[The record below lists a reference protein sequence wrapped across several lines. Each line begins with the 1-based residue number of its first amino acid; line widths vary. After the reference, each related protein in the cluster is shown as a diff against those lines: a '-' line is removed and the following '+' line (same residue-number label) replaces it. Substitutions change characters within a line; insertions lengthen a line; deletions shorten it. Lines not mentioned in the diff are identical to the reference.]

1 MAQGPSLFPAY
12 ATTKAATSESDSRAV
27 LFPSFSSSSPLTQD
41 RSDQSAPSESAL
53 PDWLCNASYDPALQ
67 DLLRRLCLV
76 WKRLHG
82 LRLLFYSCI
91 HVIRKPSAALMA
103 PTSTT
108 GWRCMSGRP
117 EQQQDA
123 EEEESS
129 ESEESSDASVA
140 GHSPKSGEAASD
152 SLSTGE
158 RRAKRQHHKERKR
171 TKRRMAEAAVQPV
184 PEGRRRFRFLLGIAG
199 EEHFCVDPKPHRSLL
214 AFDCLPFNE
223 LAVFPRGWR
232 CDTVPLEARGHQ
244 KKIHRYWHRKAFPP
258 SCVANVAQPR
268 LPFTHS
274 EHNLVYVPVCDFLPS
289 RAGNGDVDPLRIH
302 DASTRSY
309 LQGLAARGS
318 EELQPTTEVLPL
330 LCPEAAEKHRSLT
343 NRLRDAPEDERAWLD
358 LAAFQDEYVAAMEE
372 ASGVCRT
379 LGRAKAIREKK
390 LQVLEQGLLRTKGSV
405 PLHLQKI
412 QVLLECGEEARAVKA
427 WEELL
432 RVHPGNSRLWLEH
445 ARFLQSE
452 TTLSGFEVAAASR
465 GYMRALACFRDM
477 LEGRRATRREP
488 LDVEA
493 NIVEVSRQY
502 GVFLCQAGLW
512 ERAVATFQALAELSL
527 RCPPQLSEAPLSE
540 ALALLEPFWDSGAP
554 RFGDRGALGWAHLMQ
569 LGGQAALE
577 AATAQQGTQGE
588 ECQRLED
595 DIVSRRPSLADAWLA
610 LESLRDLHQWQPYR
624 PDLASEEVTSEDPER
639 MVLFEDV
646 GPALFRLRQPA
657 AKLHLFR
664 AWFSLL
670 LGLDPHQSRAGQFGL
685 AEADCFERLPGV
697 NLRMATHFSDALSF
711 PSGWEVRQGVADF
724 VHEVLSQ
731 AKPHFVE
738 PTLGDELAQLAL
750 RLARLATTWDA
761 RKRKKCA
768 KAWLADPGHERN
780 LDLWTE
786 YGLLLIDLGQ
796 PQETLAVY
804 EKALDTV
811 SQPGAL
817 AGCRGDVWLLLA
829 TYLNLQMGVLWY
841 EEETPIVDRKPFGRD
856 EGLLALSWLDSGR
869 KFREVLSSRLQPS
882 ALLRAA
888 AAIDNRCRDPAGRT
902 AGAIDVALWMKFFSS
917 GFGAVSAIVNEWLD
931 ACTKDEEA
939 RSTQMAVHTAFIRIC
954 TYEVRYSNA
963 RRAALSMALLQAL
976 EDIPNATMFMWQWV
990 SLSSGSLGA
999 LRVRRYLDS
1008 LLQKDRSPL
1017 TWLVALCFELQ
1028 RAQVLAKYRTPD
1040 ASFTLP
1046 SCRNHVRRVLERA
1059 IELVA
1064 HRRCPLL
1071 WRLYIELELR
1081 LGTRESAKA
1090 IFYRALQC
1098 CPWAKRSP
1106 PKGTCSTVP
1115 DTPVLEFLRA
1125 NNCFGPKSPA
1135 LRSSP
1140 STILRNS
1147 RILSLLYFFSL
1158 LSNA

>member
-1098 CPWAKRSP
+1098 CPWAKVLYVDGVRHFP
-1106 PKGTCSTVP
+1106 ECLQEVVDMMVEKGIR
-1115 DTPVLEFLRA
+1115 LRA
-1125 NNCFGPKSPA
+1125 PLEELQLLLDHAGEQPA
-1135 LRSSP
+1135 V
-1140 STILRNS
+1140 
-1147 RILSLLYFFSL
+1147 
-1158 LSNA
+1158 

>member
-1 MAQGPSLFPAY
+1 MAQGPFLFPAY
-12 ATTKAATSESDSRAV
+12 ATTKAATSQSDARPV

-41 RSDQSAPSESAL
+41 KSDQSAPSESAL

-67 DLLRRLCLV
+67 DLL
-76 WKRLHG
+76 
-82 LRLLFYSCI
+82 
-91 HVIRKPSAALMA
+91 
-103 PTSTT
+103 
-108 GWRCMSGRP
+108 
-117 EQQQDA
+117 
-123 EEEESS
+123 
-129 ESEESSDASVA
+129 
-140 GHSPKSGEAASD
+140 
-152 SLSTGE
+152 
-158 RRAKRQHHKERKR
+158 
-171 TKRRMAEAAVQPV
+171 
-184 PEGRRRFRFLLGIAG
+184 RRFRFLLGIAG

-232 CDTVPLEARGHQ
+232 CDTAPMEARGRQ

-258 SCVANVAQPR
+258 SCVANVAQPHV
-268 LPFTHS
+268 PFTHS
-274 EHNLVYVPVCDFLPS
+274 EHNLVYVPVCDFFPS
-289 RAGNGDVDPLRIH
+289 RTGNGDVDPLRIH

-330 LCPEAAEKHRSLT
+330 LCPEAADKHRSLT
-343 NRLRDAPEDERAWLD
+343 DRLRDAPEDERAWLD

-493 NIVEVSRQY
+493 NIVGHFSPSLKTFRIKTWTQRCMFFFFSSSFFLYIFEALLFLHEMSCQEAAPEVSRQY

-595 DIVSRRPSLADAWLA
+595 EIVSRRPSLANAWLA

-646 GPALFRLRQPA
+646 GPALFRLRQPS

-670 LGLDPHQSRAGQFGL
+670 LGLDPHQSRAGPFGL
-685 AEADCFERLPGV
+685 AEADCFERLPGI

-768 KAWLADPGHERN
+768 KAWLAEPGHERN

-829 TYLNLQMGVLWY
+829 TYLNLRMGVLWH
-841 EEETPIVDRKPFGRD
+841 EEETLIVDRKPFGRD

-902 AGAIDVALWMKFFSS
+902 AGATDVALWMKFFSS
-917 GFGAVSAIVNEWLD
+917 GFGAVSALVNEWLD

-976 EDIPNATMFMWQWV
+976 EDIPNATTFMWQWV

-1098 CPWAKRSP
+1098 CPWAKVLYVDGVRHFP
-1106 PKGTCSTVP
+1106 ECLQEVVDMMVEKGIR
-1115 DTPVLEFLRA
+1115 LRA
-1125 NNCFGPKSPA
+1125 PLEELQLLLDHAGEQPA
-1135 LRSSP
+1135 V
-1140 STILRNS
+1140 
-1147 RILSLLYFFSL
+1147 
-1158 LSNA
+1158 

>member
-1 MAQGPSLFPAY
+1 MAQGPFLFPAY
-12 ATTKAATSESDSRAV
+12 ATTKAATSQSDARPV

-41 RSDQSAPSESAL
+41 KSDQSAPSESAL

-67 DLLRRLCLV
+67 DLLRR
-76 WKRLHG
+76 
-82 LRLLFYSCI
+82 
-91 HVIRKPSAALMA
+91 
-103 PTSTT
+103 
-108 GWRCMSGRP
+108 P

-140 GHSPKSGEAASD
+140 GHSLESGEAASD

-158 RRAKRQHHKERKR
+158 RRTKRQHHKERKR

-232 CDTVPLEARGHQ
+232 CDTAPMEARGRQ

-258 SCVANVAQPR
+258 SCVANVAQPHV
-268 LPFTHS
+268 PFTHS
-274 EHNLVYVPVCDFLPS
+274 EHNLVYVPVCDFFPS
-289 RAGNGDVDPLRIH
+289 RTGNGDVDPLRIH

-330 LCPEAAEKHRSLT
+330 LCPEAADKHRSLT
-343 NRLRDAPEDERAWLD
+343 DRLRDAPEDERAWLD

-493 NIVEVSRQY
+493 NIVGHFSPSLKTFRIKTWTQRCMFFFFSSSFFLYIFEALLFLHEMSCQEAAPEVSRQY

-595 DIVSRRPSLADAWLA
+595 EIVSRRPSLANAWLA

-646 GPALFRLRQPA
+646 GPALFRLRQPS

-670 LGLDPHQSRAGQFGL
+670 LGLDPHQSRAGPFGL
-685 AEADCFERLPGV
+685 AEADCFERLPGI

-768 KAWLADPGHERN
+768 KAWLAEPGHERN

-829 TYLNLQMGVLWY
+829 TYLNLRMGVLWH
-841 EEETPIVDRKPFGRD
+841 EEETLIVDRKPFGRD

-902 AGAIDVALWMKFFSS
+902 AGATDVALWMKFFSS
-917 GFGAVSAIVNEWLD
+917 GFGAVSALVNEWLD

-939 RSTQMAVHTAFIRIC
+939 RLRTPSQRVDVIC
-954 TYEVRYSNA
+954 TS
-963 RRAALSMALLQAL
+963 
-976 EDIPNATMFMWQWV
+976 
-990 SLSSGSLGA
+990 
-999 LRVRRYLDS
+999 
-1008 LLQKDRSPL
+1008 
-1017 TWLVALCFELQ
+1017 
-1028 RAQVLAKYRTPD
+1028 
-1040 ASFTLP
+1040 
-1046 SCRNHVRRVLERA
+1046 
-1059 IELVA
+1059 
-1064 HRRCPLL
+1064 
-1071 WRLYIELELR
+1071 
-1081 LGTRESAKA
+1081 
-1090 IFYRALQC
+1090 
-1098 CPWAKRSP
+1098 
-1106 PKGTCSTVP
+1106 VP
-1115 DTPVLEFLRA
+1115 A
-1125 NNCFGPKSPA
+1125 
-1135 LRSSP
+1135 
-1140 STILRNS
+1140 
-1147 RILSLLYFFSL
+1147 
-1158 LSNA
+1158 

>member
-12 ATTKAATSESDSRAV
+12 ATTKEATSQSDARPV
-27 LFPSFSSSSPLTQD
+27 LFPSLSSSSPLTQD
-41 RSDQSAPSESAL
+41 KSDQSAPSESAL

-67 DLLRRLCLV
+67 DLLRR
-76 WKRLHG
+76 
-82 LRLLFYSCI
+82 
-91 HVIRKPSAALMA
+91 
-103 PTSTT
+103 
-108 GWRCMSGRP
+108 P

-140 GHSPKSGEAASD
+140 GHSPESGEAASN

-158 RRAKRQHHKERKR
+158 RRAKRQHHKKRKR
-171 TKRRMAEAAVQPV
+171 TKRRMAEAAAQPV
-184 PEGRRRFRFLLGIAG
+184 PEGRRGR
-199 EEHFCVDPKPHRSLL
+199 
-214 AFDCLPFNE
+214 
-223 LAVFPRGWR
+223 
-232 CDTVPLEARGHQ
+232 Q

-289 RAGNGDVDPLRIH
+289 RTGNGDVDPLRIH

-309 LQGLAARGS
+309 LQGLAAWGN
-318 EELQPTTEVLPL
+318 EELQPTNEVLPL
-330 LCPEAAEKHRSLT
+330 LCPEAADKHRSLT
-343 NRLRDAPEDERAWLD
+343 DRLRDAPEDERAWLD

-412 QVLLECGEEARAVKA
+412 QVLLECGEEARAVRA

-477 LEGRRATRREP
+477 LEGRRSTRREP

-595 DIVSRRPSLADAWLA
+595 EIVSRRPSLADAWLA

-624 PDLASEEVTSEDPER
+624 PDLVSEEVTSEDPER

-670 LGLDPHQSRAGQFGL
+670 LGLDLHQSRAGQFGL

-768 KAWLADPGHERN
+768 KAWLADPAHERN

-804 EKALDTV
+804 EKALDMV

-829 TYLNLQMGVLWY
+829 TYLNLRMGVLWH

-882 ALLRAA
+882 ALLRAV

-902 AGAIDVALWMKFFSS
+902 AGAVDVALWMKFFSS
-917 GFGAVSAIVNEWLD
+917 GFGAVSALVNEWLD

-976 EDIPNATMFMWQWV
+976 EDIPNATTFMWQWV

-1046 SCRNHVRRVLERA
+1046 RCRNHVRRVLERA

-1098 CPWAKRSP
+1098 CPWAKQLRLVGLQNFPSKSKKLLTQAEVRECKRAVCGRCAP
-1106 PKGTCSTVP
+1106 LPRVP
-1115 DTPVLEFLRA
+1115 TGGGRHDGGERNPASCTPRRTAAAPRPCRRA
-1125 NNCFGPKSPA
+1125 AG
-1135 LRSSP
+1135 
-1140 STILRNS
+1140 
-1147 RILSLLYFFSL
+1147 SLASLPDFFFIYCTY
-1158 LSNA
+1158 

>member
-1 MAQGPSLFPAY
+1 MKFEVAVTLGIRLLRQFTNEQCILSATNLRKANKGCEMAQCPSLFPAY
-12 ATTKAATSESDSRAV
+12 ATTKAATSESDARPV
-27 LFPSFSSSSPLTQD
+27 LFPSFSSSSTQD
-41 RSDQSAPSESAL
+41 GSDKSAPSESAL

-67 DLLRRLCLV
+67 DLLRR
-76 WKRLHG
+76 
-82 LRLLFYSCI
+82 
-91 HVIRKPSAALMA
+91 
-103 PTSTT
+103 
-108 GWRCMSGRP
+108 P
-117 EQQQDA
+117 EQQQDV

-129 ESEESSDASVA
+129 ESEESGDASPV
-140 GHSPKSGEAASD
+140 GHSPESAEAAGD
-152 SLSTGE
+152 TLSTEE
-158 RRAKRQHHKERKR
+158 RRAKRGHHKERKR
-171 TKRRMAEAAVQPV
+171 TKRRMVEAAVQPV
-184 PEGRRRFRFLLGIAG
+184 PEGRRRFRFLLGVAG
-199 EEHFCVDPKPHRSLL
+199 EDRFCVDPKPHRSLL
-214 AFDCLPFNE
+214 AFDCLPFTE

-232 CDTVPLEARGHQ
+232 CDTAPLEAQGRR
-244 KKIHRYWHRKAFPP
+244 KKVHRYWHPKAFPS

-268 LPFTHS
+268 LPFTRS
-274 EHNLVYVPVCDFLPS
+274 EHNLVYVPVRDFLPS
-289 RAGNGDVDPLRIH
+289 RTGDDDAVDPLRIH

-309 LQGLAARGS
+309 LQGLGARGS
-318 EELQPTTEVLPL
+318 EEQQPTTELLPL
-330 LCPEAAEKHRSLT
+330 LCPEAADKHRSLT
-343 NRLRDAPEDERAWLD
+343 DRLREAPEDERAWLD

-390 LQVLEQGLLRTKGSV
+390 LQVLEQGLLKTKGSV

-452 TTLSGFEVAAASR
+452 TTLSGFEVAAATR

-488 LDVEA
+488 LEVEE

-527 RCPPQLSEAPLSE
+527 RCPPQLSEAPLNE

-588 ECQRLED
+588 ECQQLED
-595 DIVSRRPSLADAWLA
+595 EIVSRQPSLADAWLR

-624 PDLASEEVTSEDPER
+624 PDLSSEEVTSEDPER

-657 AKLHLFR
+657 AKLHLFQ

-670 LGLDPHQSRAGQFGL
+670 LGMDPHKSQTGFSL

-697 NLRMATHFSDALSF
+697 TLRMATHFSDALSF
-711 PSGWEVRQGVADF
+711 PSGWEVRQGIADF

-738 PTLGDELAQLAL
+738 PTLGDELARLAL
-750 RLARLATTWDA
+750 RLARLTTTWDA

-768 KAWLADPGHERN
+768 KAWLADPGRERN

-786 YGLLLIDLGQ
+786 YGLLLVDLGQ

-804 EKALDTV
+804 EKALDMV

-829 TYLNLQMGVLWY
+829 TYLNLRLGVLWH
-841 EEETPIVDRKPFGRD
+841 EEEAPIVDQKSFGRD
-856 EGLLALSWLDSGR
+856 QALLALSWFDSGR

-882 ALLRAA
+882 ALLRAG
-888 AAIDNRCRDPAGRT
+888 AAIDNRCKDPAGRT
-902 AGAIDVALWMKFFSS
+902 AGAVDVALWMKFFSS
-917 GFGAVSAIVNEWLD
+917 GIGAVSALVSEWLD

-939 RSTQMAVHTAFIRIC
+939 RSTQMAAHTAFVRIC

-963 RRAALSMALLQAL
+963 RRAALSTALLRAL
-976 EDIPNATMFMWQWV
+976 EDIPNAVTFMWQWV
-990 SLSSGSLGA
+990 LLSTGSLGA

-1008 LLQKDRSPL
+1008 LVQKDRSPL
-1017 TWLVALCFELQ
+1017 AWLVALCFELQ
-1028 RAQVLAKYRTPD
+1028 RAHVLAKYRTPD

-1098 CPWAKRSP
+1098 CPWAKVLYVDGVRHFP
-1106 PKGTCSTVP
+1106 ECLQEVVDMMVEKGIR
-1115 DTPVLEFLRA
+1115 LRA
-1125 NNCFGPKSPA
+1125 PLEELQLLLEHAGQQPA
-1135 LRSSP
+1135 EEEEQQP
-1140 STILRNS
+1140 
-1147 RILSLLYFFSL
+1147 
-1158 LSNA
+1158 AV